1 MHLFKK
7 DRQPADPKRTGK
19 IGREE
24 VRKWNAILLRY
35 KAGKEA
41 VESRAIENEQWW
53 RQRSWDYVRP
63 KDKDGKP
70 VTAIE
75 PRSAWLVNFCTN
87 KEADLVENYPAP
99 TFRPRERGDT
109 EEANRLTAI
118 VPVILRQ
125 AGYEKVYRDVVA
137 RKIRH
142 GTGITKVCW
151 DPKRNGIGDV
161 GICKVEVLNIFTQP
175 GETDVQKS
183 RYVFEVSKVENDLLE
198 AEYPQL
204 VGKLKDSAIEH
215 TTYIHDDSVDLQGFS
230 LVKEVYYKRPNK
242 SGKTVVHYA
251 KWVGEELLYASENEK
266 EWKERGFY
274 DHGLYPYVFDPC
286 FEVID
291 SPFGTGYIDRGKS
304 PQEYIDKSNAAILK
318 NLLVSASPRVMY
330 REDGGIDPNT
340 FTDLTRDAIPVQGSL
355 DEAHVRFVPMSPFN
369 GSYITIIRDKIEEM
383 KETLGNR
390 DVSVGGTSGGV
401 TAASGIAAQQEA
413 SGKESR
419 LLTRGTWSAFEQ
431 IVYIIVELIR
441 QFYDES
447 RQFRITGENGEDE
460 YVEYSNAALKGS
472 SPENYLDVEGGFRK
486 PEFDIE
492 VGAQKSTR
500 YTQLAQNELAL
511 QLYGQGF
518 FRPDLADQA
527 LAALE
532 VMDFDGKTKVVDIV
546 HRNQTLSDR
555 VQMLEQ
561 QLMTLAMEYDA
572 HRGTGVAQ
580 GLAGTMGS
588 AEAIN
593 RKPPSSEG
601 KKAGTGENKI
611 VENARARAAQTTEP
625 R

>member
-1 MHLFKK
+1 
-7 DRQPADPKRTGK
+7 
-19 IGREE
+19 
-24 VRKWNAILLRY
+24 
-35 KAGKEA
+35 
-41 VESRAIENEQWW
+41 
-53 RQRSWDYVRP
+53 
-63 KDKDGKP
+63 
-70 VTAIE
+70 
-75 PRSAWLVNFCTN
+75 
-87 KEADLVENYPAP
+87 
-99 TFRPRERGDT
+99 
-109 EEANRLTAI
+109 
-118 VPVILRQ
+118 
-125 AGYEKVYRDVVA
+125 
-137 RKIRH
+137 
-142 GTGITKVCW
+142 
-151 DPKRNGIGDV
+151 
-161 GICKVEVLNIFTQP
+161 
-175 GETDVQKS
+175 
-183 RYVFEVSKVENDLLE
+183 
-198 AEYPQL
+198 
-204 VGKLKDSAIEH
+204 
-215 TTYIHDDSVDLQGFS
+215 
-230 LVKEVYYKRPNK
+230 
-242 SGKTVVHYA
+242 
-251 KWVGEELLYASENEK
+251 
-266 EWKERGFY
+266 
-274 DHGLYPYVFDPC
+274 
-286 FEVID
+286 
-291 SPFGTGYIDRGKS
+291 
-304 PQEYIDKSNAAILK
+304 
-318 NLLVSASPRVMY
+318 
-330 REDGGIDPNT
+330 
-340 FTDLTRDAIPVQGSL
+340 
-355 DEAHVRFVPMSPFN
+355 
-369 GSYITIIRDKIEEM
+369 M

-431 IVYIIVELIR
+431 IVYIILELIR

-460 YVEYSNAALKGS
+460 YVEYSNTALKGS
-472 SPENYLDVEGGFRK
+472 APENYLDVEGGYRR

-492 VGAQKSTR
+492 VTAQKASR
-500 YTQLAQNELAL
+500 YTQIAQNELAL

-532 VMDFDGKTKVVDIV
+532 VMDFDGKTKVIEIV

-601 KKAGTGENKI
+601 KKVGTGENKI